1 MISSI
6 VLVLSGN
13 RDRYFIVQ
21 IIICTESRIKKIVF
35 TTFFRVSFFSAEYM
49 YYYFG
54 LKKTFFTTFSNNFP
68 RKLKIENVVKSCMQY
83 EYFVNMH
90 ENV

>member
-1 MISSI
+1 MINII

-21 IIICTESRIKKIVF
+21 IIICTESRIKRLCLLHFSGLVF
-35 TTFFRVSFFSAEYM
+35 SLLNICITILVKKRHFFR
-49 YYYFG
+49 
-54 LKKTFFTTFSNNFP
+54 TFSNNFP